1 MPDQPA
7 ETPQTP
13 QTPVTTGSCV
23 VLSDRDAEQVLAA
36 VLTPPAPNAAAVEA
50 ARRLRARGE

>member
-1 MPDQPA
+1 
-7 ETPQTP
+7 
-13 QTPVTTGSCV
+13 VTTGSCV